1 METFFSLVGNV
12 FLMKIG
18 DHRFESQLMSYIG
31 KIKMEWTFGN
41 DQIGNFSGTSL
52 KTSLW
57 DLNTNRRVSRLFW
70 FIYNKTF
77 VG

>member
-1 METFFSLVGNV
+1 
-12 FLMKIG
+12 MKIG
-18 DHRFESQLMSYIG
+18 DHRFESQLMSYRSE
-31 KIKMEWTFGN
+31 IKCSEKFGN
-41 DQIGNFSGTSL
+41 DQIRNFSGTSL

>member
-1 METFFSLVGNV
+1 
-12 FLMKIG
+12 MKIG
-18 DHRFESQLMSYIG
+18 DHRFESQLMSYRSE
-31 KIKMEWTFGN
+31 IKCSENVGN

-70 FIYNKTF
+70 FIYNETF

>member
-1 METFFSLVGNV
+1 
-12 FLMKIG
+12 MKIG
-18 DHRFESQLMSYIG
+18 DHRFESQLMSYRSE
-31 KIKMEWTFGN
+31 IKCSEKFGN
-41 DQIGNFSGTSL
+41 GQIGNFSGTSL

-57 DLNTNRRVSRLFW
+57 DLNTKQKPTRVSRLFW

>member
-1 METFFSLVGNV
+1 
-12 FLMKIG
+12 MKIG
-18 DHRFESQLMSYIG
+18 DHRFESQLMSYRSE
-31 KIKMEWTFGN
+31 IKCSEQFGN

>member
-1 METFFSLVGNV
+1 
-12 FLMKIG
+12 MKIG
-18 DHRFESQLMSYIG
+18 DHRFESQLMSYRNE
-31 KIKMEWTFGN
+31 IKCSEKFGN

-57 DLNTNRRVSRLFW
+57 DFNTNRRVSRLFW

-77 VG
+77 EG

>member
-1 METFFSLVGNV
+1 
-12 FLMKIG
+12 MKIG
-18 DHRFESQLMSYIG
+18 DHRFESQLMSYRSE
-31 KIKMEWTFGN
+31 IKCSEKFGN
-41 DQIGNFSGTSL
+41 DQIENFSGTSL